1 MTTLSTVAYVLVRTL
16 QSNTTLV
23 VAIVI
28 TLDSVKV
35 ILIVVNAVP
44 ITEIQQSIINVE
56 RRKLMYYLKMDHKKK
71 VSKNMSIIIYLL
83 RFEIL
88 YNSSILFFCIY
99 STVTTTFV

>member
-71 VSKNMSIIIYLL
+71 VSKKQNKPQL
-83 RFEIL
+83 
-88 YNSSILFFCIY
+88 
-99 STVTTTFV
+99 